1 MKQGVRLALI
11 GLAPLFVLLICL
23 YVFRPILLPFLVGF
37 AGAYLLDPA
46 ADRLERLGLRRTGA
60 TVVISVGFFLALV
73 LVLVLLLPI
82 LLMLGGGAG
91 QGAARLPGG
100 LAGSVCCPD

>member
-11 GLAPLFVLLICL
+11 GLVPLFVLLICL

-46 ADRLERLGLRRTGA
+46 ADRLQRLGLRRTSA

-82 LLMLGGGAG
+82 LLTQAAELARAG
-91 QGAARLPGG
+91 
-100 LAGSVCCPD
+100 VCCPG